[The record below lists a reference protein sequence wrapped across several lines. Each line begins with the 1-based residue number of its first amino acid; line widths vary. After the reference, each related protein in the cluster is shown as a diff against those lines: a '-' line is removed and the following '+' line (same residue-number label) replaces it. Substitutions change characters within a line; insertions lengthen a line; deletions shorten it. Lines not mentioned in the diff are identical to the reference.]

1 MLTLD
6 LVKNG
11 NLTVLGPGY
20 SYPERKDILSIKVE
34 LNSHEWERNYHK
46 SVYEMWKTL
55 KGINHTVSEETLK
68 TLIDNFE
75 EYGEYKYSEGSD
87 DEAMSNAGEEL

>member
-34 LNSHEWERNYHK
+34 LNSHEWEGNYHK
-46 SVYEMWKTL
+46 SIYDMW
-55 KGINHTVSEETLK
+55 VTLK
-68 TLIDNFE
+68 TGPLLEDKFLKRLIDNFE

-87 DEAMSNAGEEL
+87 DEAMSNAGESL